1 MHKKWNLH
9 DKRFSRRLLND
20 KTKERNNLDWKRILQ
35 VNNKNIKRRR
45 RQRFKR
51 PKQKL
56 KLDERNGGKN

>member
-20 KTKERNNLDWKRILQ
+20 KTKERNNLNWKRILR

-51 PKQKL
+51 PEQKL
-56 KLDERNGGKN
+56 KLD